1 MAYAQ
6 HFLYRDT
13 GMKDVLNGTM
23 NLSFEENFESDDSSP
38 VYRLVGLSSTVPF
51 RGPPMVAQEQ
61 TNGTNVGA

>member
-1 MAYAQ
+1 
-6 HFLYRDT
+6 
-13 GMKDVLNGTM
+13 MKDVLNGTM